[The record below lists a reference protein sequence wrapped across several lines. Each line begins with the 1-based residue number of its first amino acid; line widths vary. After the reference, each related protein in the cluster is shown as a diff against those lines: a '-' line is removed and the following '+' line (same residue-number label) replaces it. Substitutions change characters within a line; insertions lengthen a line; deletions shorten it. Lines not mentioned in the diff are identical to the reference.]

1 MRPSSEA
8 SLLRRS
14 ARPLLWPFRIVW
26 GHKRLFSSAA
36 IGAGTAYAFPADID
50 ASTLFLISWNA
61 GTWFYFAA
69 SGIMIARASPQSIRW
84 RAKVTDEGKFLILV
98 LTSLA
103 AAASIA
109 AIAVQLAAVKN
120 MSGLTK
126 GLHVALAAITILSA
140 WMFTHL
146 TFALHYAHEYFDVL
160 AGPPEKP
167 AEERRGL
174 IFPGTK
180 EPDYYDFLY
189 FSYIIGVACQTADVA
204 ISSPVMRRTA
214 LVHGILSFF
223 FNSAVLALTVNLAA
237 GLI

>member
-1 MRPSSEA
+1 MRSNSDA
-8 SLLRRS
+8 SLARRC
-14 ARPLLWPFRIVW
+14 ARPLLRLFRILW
-26 GHKRLFSSAA
+26 GHKRLFSAAA
-36 IGAGTAYAFPADID
+36 IGAGTAYALPAGID
-50 ASTLFLISWNA
+50 ASTLFLLAWNA
-61 GTWFYFAA
+61 GTWFYFTA
-69 SGIMIARASPQSIRW
+69 SAIMIARASPQSIRW
-84 RAKVTDEGKFLILV
+84 RAQATDEGKFFILL
-98 LTSLA
+98 LTGLA

-109 AIAVQLAAVKN
+109 AIAMQLAAVKN

-140 WMFTHL
+140 WTFTHL

-160 AGPPEKP
+160 AGAPGKP